1 MDLDTIGSAYACRRP
16 SLVRYLMP
24 RLLLRLPD
32 LTLPRSAPKGWRM
45 GIALAC
51 LVANSLPPAA
61 QAAQPPKAFRTLA
74 QSGAPIKFAAPASAR
89 PGICREV
96 AHRMELIDPG
106 LKFTGLATEAPL
118 RRIELSLERGE
129 IDVFFCLLDTPERR
143 QRFDYLPVPI
153 YRVQH
158 VLAVRVDETRNPL
171 SLRELADMSRSAPVL
186 VTQGSVLARTLAKAG
201 VAHLEAA
208 PTDQSALRMLVAG
221 RAEAVYGQDLNLQVL
236 LKTPEFAGKIR
247 LLETRF
253 VDEQHYVVVSRHLP
267 KAAVERIAAALAQIE
282 RSAWLRELQATYQQ
296 P

>member
-1 MDLDTIGSAYACRRP
+1 
-16 SLVRYLMP
+16 
-24 RLLLRLPD
+24 
-32 LTLPRSAPKGWRM
+32 
-45 GIALAC
+45 
-51 LVANSLPPAA
+51 
-61 QAAQPPKAFRTLA
+61 
-74 QSGAPIKFAAPASAR
+74 
-89 PGICREV
+89 
-96 AHRMELIDPG
+96 MELIDPG

-143 QRFDYLPVPI
+143 RRFDYLPVPI

-208 PTDQSALRMLVAG
+208 PTDQSALRMLAAG